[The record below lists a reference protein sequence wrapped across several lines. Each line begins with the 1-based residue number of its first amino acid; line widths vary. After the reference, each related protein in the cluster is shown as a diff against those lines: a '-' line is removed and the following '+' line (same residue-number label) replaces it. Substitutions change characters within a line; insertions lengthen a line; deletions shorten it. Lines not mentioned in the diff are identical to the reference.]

1 MSMSLIEELPR
12 IVADSKKEVERILE
26 RASSPNRLLLQT
38 NEYVLPSKDKSGL
51 YRGRPTPLNES
62 EWHNRLTYGDNLL
75 VMQALLTGDPSTGLP
90 SMRGKIDLVYIDPPF
105 DSKADYRT
113 KVRLPGV
120 EVEQNPAVIEQ
131 FAYSDTW
138 VDGTASYLRMLT
150 PRLMLIRELM
160 ADTGSIY
167 IHLDWHV
174 VHYVK
179 VIADEVFAKEMF
191 KNEVVWKSSSGHSDA
206 TLMGISHNSIL
217 LYAKSSSPFWK
228 QAYEPYGSDYL
239 EQHYRKLDPN
249 GRRFEDADLTAYGL
263 QGGGYEYDWHGM
275 TKLWRCPRSTM
286 QEYER
291 QGRLYYTRA
300 NVVRYKRYLDE
311 MPGSPLSDLWL
322 DIPRINSQAEERE
335 EYATQKPANL
345 LRRIIEASC
354 PEDGLVADFFSG
366 SGTTPATAEELKRRW
381 LCTDIGKPACMITRK
396 RLVDQNAKPFLY
408 QSIGDY
414 QKEAFTQSR
423 LYRRVGDLSQVVL
436 GLYGAL
442 PFPEDSNPARNLGY
456 LKGTRTLVYID
467 SPNKLT
473 GTATLRR
480 AQELRQTFLGGW
492 SKVIILGWNFVF
504 DIAMQIQELND
515 NGVEVLVI
523 PPDLLDKLKTK
534 AGYEKLVKSGQV
546 RFSSLQ
552 YLSIK
557 TPVITDYDSEI
568 DMVAIEL
575 ENYVLLS
582 PDALPLDDENKK
594 KLQAVMAKDPLALI
608 EYWSVDPSFDGETFR
623 SKWQDYR
630 DNTENGTDDLHV
642 VHKAEL
648 LTPKVEGKRTICVK
662 AVDVFGFESVVV
674 QEVALR

>member
-62 EWHNRLTYGDNLL
+62 EWHNRLIYGDNLL

-113 KVRLPGV
+113 KVRLPGI

-138 VDGTASYLRMLT
+138 VDGTTSYLRMLT

-160 ADTGSIY
+160 VDTGSIY
-167 IHLDWHV
+167 VHADWHAGQ
-174 VHYVK
+174 YVR
-179 VIADEVFAKEMF
+179 IMLDEIFGRANFRNEIIWCYTGPSPI
-191 KNEVVWKSSSGHSDA
+191 KNAFPRKHDNIYFYSKSDA
-206 TLMGISHNSIL
+206 AVFNGDFVPHKSGIHNTGQVFGSQDSRTEEI
-217 LYAKSSSPFWK
+217 KSMESRGK
-228 QAYEPYGSDYL
+228 MV
-239 EQHYRKLDPN
+239 
-249 GRRFEDADLTAYGL
+249 EDWWVDVFPTDRVRAEMV
-263 QGGGYEYDWHGM
+263 GYE
-275 TKLWRCPRSTM
+275 
-286 QEYER
+286 
-291 QGRLYYTRA
+291 
-300 NVVRYKRYLDE
+300 
-311 MPGSPLSDLWL
+311 
-322 DIPRINSQAEERE
+322 
-335 EYATQKPANL
+335 TQKPEKL
-345 LRRIIEASC
+345 IERIVKSSC
-354 PEDGLVADFFSG
+354 PEHGIVADFFAG
-366 SGTTPATAEELKRRW
+366 SGTTGAVAERLGRSW
-381 LCTDIGKPACMITRK
+381 IMADLGKPACMITRK

-423 LYRRVGDLSQVVL
+423 LYRRVGDLSQIVL

-456 LKGTRTLVYID
+456 LKGTRTLVYVD

-473 GTATLRR
+473 GAATLRR

-557 TPVITDYDSEI
+557 TPVVTDYDSEI

-582 PDALPLDDENKK
+582 PDALPLDDENKR